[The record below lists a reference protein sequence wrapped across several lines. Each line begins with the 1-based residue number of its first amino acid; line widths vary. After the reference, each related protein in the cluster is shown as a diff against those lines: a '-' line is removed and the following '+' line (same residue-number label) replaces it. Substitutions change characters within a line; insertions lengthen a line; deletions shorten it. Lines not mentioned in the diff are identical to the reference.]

1 MAGHSKWANIKHKK
15 ENADKKRGRLF
26 AKLSKE
32 IMVASKLGGTDPDA
46 NPRLRIA
53 IAKARSSN
61 MPTENIEKAIKKGA
75 GELEGQNYE
84 EVLYEAYGPGGVG
97 ILIEVMT
104 DKKTRTTPEIK
115 NILSK
120 AGGTLSAPNSV
131 LKFFERKGQ
140 ILIKKDIINEDKIY
154 EIALENG
161 AEDIKT
167 DDEYYEII
175 TDPKDF
181 SSVSE
186 AIHNLNIPTEDT
198 GIKFLP
204 LEGTE
209 VILDIEKIQKNLKLI
224 ESLENHDDVQA
235 VYHNMQFTNE
245 LLEAMNL

>member
-1 MAGHSKWANIKHKK
+1 MAGHSKWANIRHKK
-15 ENADKKRGRLF
+15 ESADRKRGQLF

-32 IMVASKLGGTDPDA
+32 IMVASKLGGPDPNA

-61 MPTENIEKAIKKGA
+61 MPAENIEKAIKKGA

-84 EVLYEAYGPGGVG
+84 EVIYEAYGPGGVG

-120 AGGTLSAPNSV
+120 GGGTLSAPNSV
-131 LKFFERKGQ
+131 LKFFERKGY
-140 ILIKKDIINEDKIY
+140 ILIKKDVVSEEKIY

-167 DDEYYEII
+167 EDEYYVII

-181 SSVSE
+181 SNVSE
-186 AIHNLNIPTEDT
+186 AIHHLNIPTEDT

-209 VILDIEKIQKNLKLI
+209 VILDVEKIQKNLKLI
-224 ESLENHDDVQA
+224 ETLENHDDVQA

-245 LLEAMNL
+245 LQEAMNL